1 MLQRLTIQNY
11 ALIED
16 LEIEFPSGLIILSGE
31 TGAGKSILLGALS
44 LLLGAKA
51 DVSVLR
57 LPEKNCVVEAEF
69 TDGTL
74 LRRVVAPSGRSRSF
88 LNDEPLPLGEMAEQG
103 QRRIDIHAQH
113 QHLRLADPQF
123 QLAVV
128 DCFAE
133 TADLMQDYRRV
144 FEEKKLLEETLHRL
158 ERQLAEQRKEQD
170 FREFQFRQLS
180 EARLVDGELD
190 ELELEQKRLAHAE
203 DLLAGLSQ
211 ASQPFEAGEVPL
223 SQGLKASIQQ
233 LERCARHL
241 PSLEALVERLQSC
254 RIELDDI
261 ASEIQ
266 MATDS
271 VEVSPERLM
280 QVDERLSQLYGLLKR
295 YDSSTLAELIAV
307 RDRLDESLADA
318 SDGEVRLEQLRAQQ
332 TTMQQQLE
340 VKAAALT
347 KARCAVL
354 SDLAS
359 QIETQIRDLEMP
371 YAQFEIQHRLESRFT
386 EQGQDAFVFLFSAN
400 GDAPSDVAK
409 VASGGE
415 LSRLMLVLK
424 ALMAE
429 HAAMPTLIFDEIDTG
444 VSGRAAD
451 KMGEL
456 IGRMG
461 KAMQLFAITHLPQI
475 ASKPAS
481 HFLVYKEYDEQ
492 HQAHTRLRLLTD
504 SERVEEIARML
515 SGAQLTAASLANAQ
529 ELINQNT
536 KI

>member
-16 LEIEFPSGLIILSGE
+16 LEIQFPSGLIILSGE

-51 DVSVLR
+51 EPAILR

-69 TDGTL
+69 SDGTL
-74 LRRVVAPSGRSRSF
+74 LRRVVAPSGRSRAF
-88 LNDEPLPLGEMAEQG
+88 LNDEPIPLAEMTEQG
-103 QRRIDIHAQH
+103 QLRIDIHAQH
-113 QHLRLADPQF
+113 QHLRLADPIF
-123 QLAVV
+123 QMAVV
-128 DCFAE
+128 DCFAD
-133 TADLMQDYRRV
+133 TALPLQDYRRI
-144 FEEKKLLEETLHRL
+144 FEEKKLVEETLHRL
-158 ERQLAEQRKEQD
+158 EKQLAEQRKEKD
-170 FREFQFRQLS
+170 YREFQYNQLA
-180 EARLVDGELD
+180 EARLQEGELE

-203 DLLAGLSQ
+203 DLLAGLAQ
-211 ASQPFEAGEVPL
+211 ASEPFEAADVPL
-223 SQGLKASIQQ
+223 SHALKMSLQS

-241 PSLEALVERLQSC
+241 PRLEPLVERLQSC

-261 ASEIQ
+261 ASEIRT
-266 MATDS
+266 ATDS

-280 QVDERLSQLYGLLKR
+280 QVDERLATLYTLLKR
-295 YDSSTLAELIAV
+295 YDCQTVAELIAV
-307 RDRLDESLADA
+307 RDELDRTLADA
-318 SDGEVRLEQLRAQQ
+318 SDGEARVEELRSQLRLLQEQLQ
-332 TTMQQQLE
+332 E
-340 VKAAALT
+340 KAVALT
-347 KARCAVL
+347 HARTRIL
-354 SDLAS
+354 PELGH
-359 QIETQIRDLEMP
+359 QIETQLRDLEMP
-371 YAQFEIQHRLESRFT
+371 YARFEIQHRTEVRFT
-386 EQGQDAFVFLFSAN
+386 EFGQDVFTFAFSAN
-400 GDAPSDVAK
+400 GDALTDVAK

-461 KAMQLFAITHLPQI
+461 QSMQLFAITHLPQI
-475 ASKPAS
+475 ASKQAS
-481 HFLVYKEYDEQ
+481 HYLVYKEYDEQ
-492 HQAHTRLRLLTD
+492 LQAHTRLRLLTHQ
-504 SERVEEIARML
+504 ERVEEVARML
-515 SGAQLTAASLANAQ
+515 SGAQLTAASLANAE

-536 KI
+536 KL